1 MSNLTRFSVSVE
13 KELVEAFD
21 QLVAREGYP
30 TRSEAVRILIRQA
43 LVEQQ
48 WEGAGTV
55 AGAIMMVYD
64 HHRRDLVDRLLKAQ
78 HHYGEIIISSLH
90 VHLDH
95 DNCLEIVT
103 VKGRAGRIRELVTE
117 LKSAKGVK
125 HSSLLMTTAGEAL
138 P

>member
-1 MSNLTRFSVSVE
+1 MSNLARFSVSIE
-13 KELVEAFD
+13 KELARAFD
-21 QLVAREGYP
+21 RLVAQEGYP
-30 TRSEAVRILIRQA
+30 TRSEAVKTLIRQA

-55 AGAIMMVYD
+55 AGAILMVYD
-64 HHRRDLVDRLLKAQ
+64 HHRRDLVDRLLKIQ
-78 HHYGEIIISSLH
+78 HRYGEIIISSLH

-95 DNCLEIVT
+95 DNCLETVT
-103 VKGRAGRIRELVTE
+103 VKGEAGRIRELVTD
-117 LKSAKGVK
+117 LKSTKGIK

>member
-1 MSNLTRFSVSVE
+1 MSNLVRFSVSIE
-13 KELVEAFD
+13 KELAGAFD
-21 QLVAREGYP
+21 RFVAQEGYP
-30 TRSEAVRILIRQA
+30 TRSEAVKAVIRKA
-43 LVEQQ
+43 LVEKQ

-55 AGAIMMVYD
+55 AGAILMVYD
-64 HHRRDLVDRLLKAQ
+64 HHRRELVDRLLKIQ

-103 VKGRAGRIRELVTE
+103 VKGAARRIRELVTD
-117 LKSAKGVK
+117 LKSAKGIK

>member
-1 MSNLTRFSVSVE
+1 MSNLARFSVSIE
-13 KELVEAFD
+13 RELVRAFD
-21 QLVAREGYP
+21 QLVAHEGYP
-30 TRSEAVRILIRQA
+30 TRSEAVKVLIRQA

-55 AGAIMMVYD
+55 AGAILMVYD
-64 HHRRDLVDRLLKAQ
+64 HHRRDLVDRLLKIQ
-78 HHYGEIIISSLH
+78 HRYGEIIISSLH

-95 DNCLEIVT
+95 DNCLETVT
-103 VKGRAGRIRELVTE
+103 VKGEAGRIRELVTD
-117 LKSAKGVK
+117 LKSTKGIK